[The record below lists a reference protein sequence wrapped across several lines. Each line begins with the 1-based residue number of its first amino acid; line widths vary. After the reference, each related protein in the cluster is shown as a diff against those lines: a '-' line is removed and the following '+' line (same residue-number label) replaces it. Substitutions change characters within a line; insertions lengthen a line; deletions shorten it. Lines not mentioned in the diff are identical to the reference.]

1 MPRVRIFALPLALAG
16 LLLSAGA
23 CSDEAA
29 KDPPSILLVVI
40 DTLRADAA
48 SAYGSVEGTTP
59 AFDALAATGQLYTR
73 AYAPSPWTVPSHA
86 SLFTGSPIDAHGVG
100 LHGRVVLSP
109 EVTTLAERLAAAGY
123 ETAAFSEN
131 ALISRVFGFE
141 QGFDHFSVRTAAE
154 QMAAQRKL
162 VIDVD
167 DELARWLEARDPE
180 RPFFVFIN
188 LYDPHEPYVVR
199 AENPFLP
206 ADATTADAR
215 HLKAGRRTS
224 HLICDRL
231 PSESQL
237 EILRGLYL
245 GEVAAADRKLEAI
258 LALLADRS
266 ASGLITVVTSDHGEH
281 LGEHRLLDHE
291 FSVHDAVL
299 RIPLVVHGPGLVPAI
314 IERPV
319 ELRDVTRSLLAWA
332 GADASGIA
340 AAGLSGAEGSAPDEP
355 ASLFALY
362 SDTRMRLP
370 PAFDVAMALQ
380 MRDYKRQGCSP
391 ADRVFG
397 DMVAVTRYPFKL
409 NWYERYPSE
418 FFDLSRDPGEQAG
431 QQARHP
437 EVFAILEQQARE
449 FVART
454 GLAGGNAQQP
464 LPPESEEALRSLG
477 YID

>member
-1 MPRVRIFALPLALAG
+1 MRISVLPVALAG
-16 LLLSAGA
+16 LLLCAGA

-48 SAYGSVEGTTP
+48 SAYGITEGTTP

-73 AYAPSPWTVPSHA
+73 AYAPSPWTLPSHA
-86 SLFTGSPIDAHGVG
+86 SLFTGSPIDDHGVG
-100 LHGRVVLSP
+100 LHGQVVLA
-109 EVTTLAERLAAAGY
+109 EDVTTLAERLRAAGY
-123 ETAAFSEN
+123 QTAAFSEN

-141 QGFDHFSVRTAAE
+141 QGFESFSVRTAEE
-154 QMAAQRKL
+154 QMAAKQKL
-162 VIDVD
+162 VIDVA

-206 ADATTADAR
+206 ASATAADVR
-215 HLKAGRRTS
+215 QLKAGLRTS
-224 HLICDRL
+224 HLICERI
-231 PSESQL
+231 PPARQL
-237 EILRGLYL
+237 EILHGLYL
-245 GEVAAADRKLEAI
+245 GEVAAADQKLKAI
-258 LALLADRS
+258 LTLLGDQS
-266 ASGLITVVTSDHGEH
+266 ASGLVTVVTSDHGEH
-281 LGEHRLLDHE
+281 FGEHGLLDHE
-291 FSVHDAVL
+291 FSVRDTVL
-299 RIPLVVHGPGLVPAI
+299 RIPLVVHGPALGPAI

-319 ELRDVTRSLLAWA
+319 ELRDVTRSLLTWA

-340 AAGLSGAEGSAPDEP
+340 AAGLAGSQGAAPDAP

-370 PAFDVAMALQ
+370 PTFDSDSAQQV
-380 MRDYKRQGCSP
+380 RDFKRQGCS
-391 ADRVFG
+391 ATDRVFG

-418 FFDLSRDPGEQAG
+418 LFDLSRDPGEQAR
-431 QQARHP
+431 QQARHS
-437 EVFAILEQQARE
+437 EVFSILEQQARE
-449 FVART
+449 FAART
-454 GLAGGNAQQP
+454 GLAGGKAQQR
-464 LPPESEEALRSLG
+464 LSPETEAALRALG

>member
-1 MPRVRIFALPLALAG
+1 
-16 LLLSAGA
+16 
-23 CSDEAA
+23 
-29 KDPPSILLVVI
+29 
-40 DTLRADAA
+40 
-48 SAYGSVEGTTP
+48 
-59 AFDALAATGQLYTR
+59 
-73 AYAPSPWTVPSHA
+73 
-86 SLFTGSPIDAHGVG
+86 
-100 LHGRVVLSP
+100 
-109 EVTTLAERLAAAGY
+109 
-123 ETAAFSEN
+123 
-131 ALISRVFGFE
+131 
-141 QGFDHFSVRTAAE
+141 
-154 QMAAQRKL
+154 MAANQKL

-180 RPFFVFIN
+180 RPFFVFVN
-188 LYDPHEPYVVR
+188 LYDPHEPYAVR

-215 HLKAGRRTS
+215 QLKAGRRTS

-245 GEVAAADRKLEAI
+245 GEVAAADRKLDAI
-258 LALLADRS
+258 LALLADQS
-266 ASGLITVVTSDHGEH
+266 ATGLITVVTSDHGEH
-281 LGEHRLLDHE
+281 FGEHRLLDHE
-291 FSVHDAVL
+291 FSVRDTVL
-299 RIPLVVHGPGLVPAI
+299 RIPLVVHGPGFGPAI

-332 GADASGIA
+332 RADASGIA
-340 AAGLSGAEGSAPDEP
+340 AAGLSGAEGGAPDEA

-370 PAFDVAMALQ
+370 PAFDAAAALQ

-449 FVART
+449 FAART
-454 GLAGGNAQQP
+454 GLAGGNVQEP
-464 LPPESEEALRSLG
+464 LHPESEEALRSLG